1 MPSPSTSLIRATP
14 QTRAV
19 RSDPRPRPWPS
30 LAPIALFLSGVLLST
45 LVATQAAHADGD
57 KSLRAFS
64 SLSNEVASS
73 LQLDTQHEVD
83 LLLSGGAYLAGNAGV
98 GEGTFRRW
106 SDAIHALPRYPE
118 LLGMSNAVVVHE
130 SQLTSFTQ
138 WADTHP
144 WSSYGDP
151 HNFVVSPP
159 GFRPSYC
166 LATVGMLRSASF
178 GPTSGYDFCST
189 GFGPALLAARV
200 SGNVTYAPFR
210 FDGSV
215 VLGIATPYFR
225 GGVVPSTAAARLD
238 AFLGWFVMAV
248 NPKVLLDRALVGD
261 RGLSLSLS
269 YDAAFTHALFRDGQ
283 VPQGAHE
290 LTTSLGSG
298 WTVQTYADIEG
309 DGLLADP
316 RAIQLLLAGLAIS
329 VLVALLFYAL
339 ATGRARAAA
348 LVRKRTQ
355 QLRFQA
361 LHDPLTSLPNRALIL
376 DRIEQMLGRARRD
389 HVPTAAMFLDLD
401 DFKYINDTLGH
412 QVGDELL
419 VAVGSRL
426 ESAVHEG
433 DTVGRLG
440 GDEYV
445 LLIEGQSL
453 SAGVEVVADRILEVL
468 NSPFCIAGCERP
480 ISVSASIGVAVGDR
494 DAPEELL
501 RDADIALYQAKAAGK
516 RCCVFFSPSM
526 GDAML
531 SQEQSM
537 RELHGALAA
546 DQFRLFYQPTVD
558 LQTSAF
564 TGVEALLRWEHPGG
578 RLIQPNDFIPALENS
593 GLIVPVGAWVLM
605 EACRQ
610 GATWHT
616 AGHRLS
622 VAVNVSARQ
631 LQQDRIIDDVRD
643 ALTTSGFDPTSLV
656 LELTETTLMNDV
668 DETIA
673 RLRQLKALGVVLA
686 VDDFGT
692 GYSSL
697 SYLQRFPID
706 VLKIDRSFVSGDAAT
721 SADSL
726 VLLHTL
732 IHLGKALNLKIVAE
746 GIEDDDQLERL
757 RAEGVECGQ
766 GFLFARPE
774 NVVVVNRLLI
784 DSVERTSRLLSA
796 APVGGAF

>member
-1 MPSPSTSLIRATP
+1 L
-14 QTRAV
+14 
-19 RSDPRPRPWPS
+19 
-30 LAPIALFLSGVLLST
+30 IALLLIGALLST
-45 LVATQAAHADGD
+45 FVATQAARADGD
-57 KSLRAFS
+57 ASHKAFL
-64 SLSNEVASS
+64 SLSSEVASS
-73 LQLDTQHEVD
+73 LRLETQHEED
-83 LLLSGGAYLAGNAGV
+83 LLLSGGAYLAGNPRVSETA
-98 GEGTFRRW
+98 FRRW
-106 SDAIHALPRYPE
+106 SDALHALSRYPE
-118 LLGMSNAVVVHE
+118 LLGMSNAVVVRG
-130 SQLTSFTQ
+130 SQVAAFSLR
-138 WADTHP
+138 ADAHP
-144 WSSYGDP
+144 WSPYGDP
-151 HNFVVSPP
+151 HHLVISPP

-166 LATVGMLRSASF
+166 LGTVGALRSASF
-178 GPTSGYDFCST
+178 APTSGYDFCST
-189 GFGPALLAARV
+189 GFGPALLAARD
-200 SGNVTYAPFR
+200 SGNATYAPFR
-210 FDGSV
+210 FAGSV
-215 VLGIATPYFR
+215 VLGIAIPYFR
-225 GGVVPSTAAARLD
+225 GGVVPTTTAARRG

-248 NPKVLLDRALVGD
+248 NPTILLDRALAGH
-261 RGLSLSLS
+261 RGLSLALT
-269 YDAAFTHALFRDGQ
+269 YDAAFTHALFRDGR
-283 VPQGAHE
+283 VPQGARE
-290 LTTSLGSG
+290 LTTSLSGG
-298 WTVQTYADIEG
+298 WTVKTYADTEG
-309 DGLLADP
+309 VGVLGDP
-316 RAIQLLLAGLAIS
+316 RALQLLLAGLAIS
-329 VLVALLFYAL
+329 ILLALLFYAL
-339 ATGRARAAA
+339 ATGRARAAS
-348 LVRKRTQ
+348 LVRKRTD

-389 HVPTAAMFLDLD
+389 RVPTAAMFLDLD

-426 ESAVHEG
+426 ESALHEG

-453 SAGVEVVADRILEVL
+453 SAGAEVVADRILEVL
-468 NSPFCIAGCERP
+468 DAPFTVVGCGRP

-516 RCCVFFSPSM
+516 RCRVFFSPSM
-526 GDAML
+526 QDAML
-531 SQEQSM
+531 NQEQSM

-578 RLIQPNDFIPALENS
+578 RLIQPNDFIPALESS
-593 GLIVPVGAWVLM
+593 GLIIQVGAWVLM

-610 GATWHT
+610 GAAWHA

-631 LQQDRIIDDVRD
+631 LQHDRIVDDVRD
-643 ALTTSGFDPTSLV
+643 ALTASGFDPRSLV

-673 RLRQLKALGVVLA
+673 RLRQLKSLGVVLA

-706 VLKIDRSFVSGDAAT
+706 ILKIDRSFVSGEAA
-721 SADSL
+721 SSEDSI

-766 GFLFARPE
+766 GYLFARPE
-774 NVVVVNRLLI
+774 NVAVVNRLLI
-784 DSVERTSRLLSA
+784 DSLRGSSRLVLTA
-796 APVGGAF
+796 AASGAS

>member
-1 MPSPSTSLIRATP
+1 MPSPSTTLIRGTP
-14 QTRAV
+14 RTRAV
-19 RSDPRPRPWPS
+19 RGDPRARTWPS
-30 LAPIALFLSGVLLST
+30 VAPVALFLSGVLLST

-57 KSLRAFS
+57 KSLKAFS

-73 LQLDTQHEVD
+73 LQLDTQREVD
-83 LLLSGGAYLAGNAGV
+83 LLLSGGAYLAGNSGV
-98 GEGTFRRW
+98 SEISFRRW
-106 SDAIHALPRYPE
+106 SEAIHALGRYPE
-118 LLGMSNAVVVHE
+118 LLGMSNAVVIRE
-130 SQLTSFTQ
+130 SQLTSFTR
-138 WADTHP
+138 WADAHP

-151 HNFVVSPP
+151 HDFSISPP
-159 GFRPSYC
+159 GFRPTYC
-166 LATVGMLRSASF
+166 LASVGMLRSALF
-178 GPTSGYDFCST
+178 APTSGYDFCST
-189 GFGPALLAARV
+189 GFGPALLAARD

-225 GGVVPSTAAARLD
+225 GGVVPSTAAARLHS
-238 AFLGWFVMAV
+238 FLGWFVMAV
-248 NPKVLLDRALVGD
+248 NPTMLLDRALAGH
-261 RGLSLSLS
+261 RGLSLSLT
-269 YDAAFTHALFRDGQ
+269 YDAAFTHALFRDGL
-283 VPQGAHE
+283 VPQGAQE
-290 LTTSLGSG
+290 LTTRLGGG
-298 WTVQTYADIEG
+298 WTVQTYTDIEG
-309 DGLLADP
+309 DGLLTDP
-316 RAIQLLLAGLAIS
+316 RALQLLLAGLAIS
-329 VLVALLFYAL
+329 LLLALLFYAL
-339 ATGRARAAA
+339 ATGRARAAE
-348 LVRKRTQ
+348 LVRKRTG

-468 NSPFCIAGCERP
+468 ESPFSVAGCERP

-516 RCCVFFSPSM
+516 RCCVSFSPSM
-526 GDAML
+526 QDAML

-578 RLIQPNDFIPALENS
+578 RLIQPNDFIPALESS
-593 GLIVPVGAWVLM
+593 GLIIQVGAWVLM

-610 GATWHT
+610 GAAWHA

-631 LQQDRIIDDVRD
+631 LQQDRIVDDVRD

-668 DETIA
+668 DETIS

-706 VLKIDRSFVSGDAAT
+706 VLKIDRSFVSGEAA
-721 SADSL
+721 SSEDSL

-746 GIEDDDQLERL
+746 GIEDEVQLERL
-757 RAEGVECGQ
+757 RAEGVDCGQ

-774 NVVVVNRLLI
+774 NVAVVNRLLL

-796 APVGGAF
+796 AAASGAF

>member
-1 MPSPSTSLIRATP
+1 
-14 QTRAV
+14 
-19 RSDPRPRPWPS
+19 
-30 LAPIALFLSGVLLST
+30 
-45 LVATQAAHADGD
+45 
-57 KSLRAFS
+57 
-64 SLSNEVASS
+64 
-73 LQLDTQHEVD
+73 
-83 LLLSGGAYLAGNAGV
+83 
-98 GEGTFRRW
+98 
-106 SDAIHALPRYPE
+106 
-118 LLGMSNAVVVHE
+118 
-130 SQLTSFTQ
+130 
-138 WADTHP
+138 
-144 WSSYGDP
+144 
-151 HNFVVSPP
+151 
-159 GFRPSYC
+159 
-166 LATVGMLRSASF
+166 MLRSASF

-290 LTTSLGSG
+290 LTTNLGSG

-309 DGLLADP
+309 DGMLADP

-468 NSPFCIAGCERP
+468 NSPFCIAGCDRP

-578 RLIQPNDFIPALENS
+578 KLIQPNDFIPALENS

>member
-1 MPSPSTSLIRATP
+1 VT
-14 QTRAV
+14 
-19 RSDPRPRPWPS
+19 
-30 LAPIALFLSGVLLST
+30 LFLIGALLST
-45 LVATQAAHADGD
+45 AVAGQVARADGD

-73 LQLDTQHEVD
+73 LRLETQHEDD
-83 LLLSGGAYLAGNAGV
+83 LLLSGGAYLAGSPHVNESA
-98 GEGTFRRW
+98 FRRW
-106 SDAIHALPRYPE
+106 SEALRAIPRYPE
-118 LLGMSNAVVVHE
+118 LLGMSNAVVVRE
-130 SQLTSFTQ
+130 SQLASFSR
-138 WADTHP
+138 WAEAHP
-144 WSSYGDP
+144 WSPYGDP
-151 HNFVVSPP
+151 HQFAITPP

-166 LATVGMLRSASF
+166 LSTVGVLRSASF
-178 GPTSGYDFCST
+178 APTSGYDFCST
-189 GFGPALLAARV
+189 GFGPALLAAQA
-200 SGNVTYAPFR
+200 SGTTTYAPFR
-210 FDGSV
+210 FAGSV
-215 VLGIATPYFR
+215 VLGIAIPYFR
-225 GGVVPSTAAARLD
+225 GGIVPTTTAARRD

-248 NPKVLLDRALVGD
+248 NPAILLDRSLVGHQ
-261 RGLSLSLS
+261 GLALALT
-269 YDAAFTHALFRDGQ
+269 YNAASTHASFSDGR

-290 LTTSLGSG
+290 LATSLSAG
-298 WTVQTYADIEG
+298 WTVDTYGDIQSG
-309 DGLLADP
+309 GVLGDP
-316 RAIQLLLAGLAIS
+316 RALQLLLAGLAIS
-329 VLVALLFYAL
+329 ILLALLFYAL

-348 LVRKRTQ
+348 LVRKRTD
-355 QLRFQA
+355 QLAFQA

-389 HVPTAAMFLDLD
+389 HLPTAAMFLDLD

-426 ESAVHEG
+426 ESAVREG

-453 SAGVEVVADRILEVL
+453 SAGAEVVADRILEVL
-468 NSPFCIAGCERP
+468 STPFTVDGCERP

-516 RCCVFFSPSM
+516 RCRVLFSPSM
-526 GDAML
+526 QDAML

-537 RELHGALAA
+537 RELHAALAA
-546 DQFRLFYQPTVD
+546 NQFRLFYQPTVD
-558 LQTSAF
+558 LQTNAV

-578 RLIQPNDFIPALENS
+578 QLVQPNDFIPALEGS
-593 GLIVPVGAWVLM
+593 GLIVEVGAWVLF

-610 GATWHT
+610 GALWHG

-631 LQQDRIIDDVRD
+631 LQHDRIVDDVRD
-643 ALTTSGFDPTSLV
+643 ALATSGFDPSSLV
-656 LELTETTLMNDV
+656 LELTETTLMYDI

-673 RLRQLKALGVVLA
+673 RLLQLKSLGVVLA

-706 VLKIDRSFVSGDAAT
+706 ILKIDRSFVSGEAA
-721 SADSL
+721 SSEDSI

-732 IHLGKALNLKIVAE
+732 VHLGKSLNLKIVAE
-746 GIEDDDQLERL
+746 GIEDDDQLQRL

-774 NVVVVNRLLI
+774 RVAVVNRLLGKHLGGTA
-784 DSVERTSRLLSA
+784 RQLSA
-796 APVGGAF
+796 ASAGAP

>member
-1 MPSPSTSLIRATP
+1 
-14 QTRAV
+14 
-19 RSDPRPRPWPS
+19 
-30 LAPIALFLSGVLLST
+30 
-45 LVATQAAHADGD
+45 
-57 KSLRAFS
+57 
-64 SLSNEVASS
+64 
-73 LQLDTQHEVD
+73 
-83 LLLSGGAYLAGNAGV
+83 
-98 GEGTFRRW
+98 
-106 SDAIHALPRYPE
+106 
-118 LLGMSNAVVVHE
+118 
-130 SQLTSFTQ
+130 
-138 WADTHP
+138 
-144 WSSYGDP
+144 
-151 HNFVVSPP
+151 
-159 GFRPSYC
+159 
-166 LATVGMLRSASF
+166 
-178 GPTSGYDFCST
+178 
-189 GFGPALLAARV
+189 
-200 SGNVTYAPFR
+200 
-210 FDGSV
+210 
-215 VLGIATPYFR
+215 
-225 GGVVPSTAAARLD
+225 
-238 AFLGWFVMAV
+238 
-248 NPKVLLDRALVGD
+248 
-261 RGLSLSLS
+261 
-269 YDAAFTHALFRDGQ
+269 
-283 VPQGAHE
+283 
-290 LTTSLGSG
+290 
-298 WTVQTYADIEG
+298 
-309 DGLLADP
+309 
-316 RAIQLLLAGLAIS
+316 
-329 VLVALLFYAL
+329 
-339 ATGRARAAA
+339 
-348 LVRKRTQ
+348 
-355 QLRFQA
+355 
-361 LHDPLTSLPNRALIL
+361 
-376 DRIEQMLGRARRD
+376 
-389 HVPTAAMFLDLD
+389 
-401 DFKYINDTLGH
+401 
-412 QVGDELL
+412 
-419 VAVGSRL
+419 
-426 ESAVHEG
+426 
-433 DTVGRLG
+433 
-440 GDEYV
+440 
-445 LLIEGQSL
+445 
-453 SAGVEVVADRILEVL
+453 
-468 NSPFCIAGCERP
+468 
-480 ISVSASIGVAVGDR
+480 
-494 DAPEELL
+494 
-501 RDADIALYQAKAAGK
+501 
-516 RCCVFFSPSM
+516 
-526 GDAML
+526 
-531 SQEQSM
+531 
-537 RELHGALAA
+537 
-546 DQFRLFYQPTVD
+546 LFYQPTVD

-578 RLIQPNDFIPALENS
+578 KLIQPNDFIPALENS